1 MTIYIKRLSL
11 KTKLLIYE
19 YKEKYPSLSPEH
31 IADLF
36 NLQLL
41 SVLQL
46 FKEGELTVPSK
57 LNPK

>member
-1 MTIYIKRLSL
+1 L

-31 IADLF
+31 IAELF

-41 SVLQL
+41 SVLKL
-46 FKEGELTVPSK
+46 FKEGEIIVPSK
-57 LNPK
+57 INK